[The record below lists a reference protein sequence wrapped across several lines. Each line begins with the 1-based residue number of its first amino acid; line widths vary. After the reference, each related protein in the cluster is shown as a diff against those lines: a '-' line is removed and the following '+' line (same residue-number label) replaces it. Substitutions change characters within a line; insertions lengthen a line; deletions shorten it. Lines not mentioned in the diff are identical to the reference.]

1 MLVVDDHA
9 DSGEMLAA
17 LLQLWGHE
25 VQLAYDGQAALE
37 VADRIAPD
45 VVLLDIG
52 LPILNGFEVARRLKA
67 NPRTADAMLVALTG
81 YGQEADR
88 ARARE
93 AGFSHHLVKPVSAEM
108 LREALLSLGPP
119 ATGN

>member
-1 MLVVDDHA
+1 MLV
-9 DSGEMLAA
+9 A

-25 VQLAYDGQAALE
+25 VQIAHDGRAALE
-37 VADRIAPD
+37 VAERSTPE

-108 LREALLSLGPP
+108 LKDALLSLGPP
-119 ATGN
+119 AAGN